1 MARNAGVGFG
11 LVLLVM
17 LLSALPSLL
26 SDYTLSFAINTLA
39 YVVLATAWVLFSGAT
54 RYISLASAAF
64 FGVGAYTVAVLGE
77 VLPLYAVFAVALAI
91 GLAIALLIGLS
102 TLRISGMHFVIFSF
116 GLTELVRQL
125 TIWWEINNT
134 RTLGRFVSV
143 EFDNV
148 AIYHHL
154 LGLAILVY
162 LSGWL
167 LGRSRLG
174 FALRV
179 IGEDEQVARQVGID
193 TPRAKLAVFALS
205 ALFMTATGAVMAPRW
220 NYINPNI
227 AFNPDVSVQVVIM
240 ALLGGIGRLWGPA
253 LGVIPLAILSEL
265 LSTRFPQGYVIL
277 LGLVFM
283 AVIYVLPQGLAGATE
298 TLWRRR
304 KRTAA
309 QRPEGT

>member
-1 MARNAGVGFG
+1 MARNSVIALG
-11 LVLLVM
+11 LVALVALLAV
-17 LLSALPSLL
+17 LPRFL
-26 SDYTLSFAINTLA
+26 SDYALSFAINTLA

-54 RYISLASAAF
+54 RFISLASAAF
-64 FGVGAYTVAVLGE
+64 FGIGAYTVAVLGE
-77 VLPLYAVFAVALAI
+77 VLPLYAVFGVALAI
-91 GLAIALLIGLS
+91 GLAVALLIGLS
-102 TLRISGMHFVIFSF
+102 TLRVSGMHFVIFSF

-134 RTLGRFVSV
+134 KTLGRYVSV

-148 AIYHHL
+148 AIYLHL
-154 LGLAILVY
+154 LGLAVLVY
-162 LSGWL
+162 LCGWL

-179 IGEDEQVARQVGID
+179 IGEDESVARQIGID

-205 ALFMTATGAVMAPRW
+205 ALFMTATGALMAPRW
-220 NYINPNI
+220 SYINPNI

-265 LSTRFPQGYVIL
+265 LSTRLPQAYVIL

-283 AVIYVLPQGLAGATE
+283 AVIYVLPQGLAGAVSA
-298 TLWRRR
+298 LWRRGAS
-304 KRTAA
+304 KPP
-309 QRPEGT
+309 RPESA

>member
-1 MARNAGVGFG
+1 VA
-11 LVLLVM
+11 

-26 SDYTLSFAINTLA
+26 SDYALSFAINTLA

-134 RTLGRFVSV
+134 RTLGRYVSV

-154 LGLAILVY
+154 LGLAVLVY

-220 NYINPNI
+220 SYINPNI

-253 LGVIPLAILSEL
+253 FGVIPLAILSEL

-298 TLWRRR
+298 ALWRRPIR
-304 KRTAA
+304 PAA
-309 QRPEGT
+309 QRPEGS